1 MKRLLKPEEVAERL
15 AASPKAVRAW
25 LREGKIPGIRLG
37 RLWRVNPDA
46 LERWIAG
53 ERTEPPQS
61 TKATPTPP
69 EPKPEPKAPQKRA
82 VRSTGALE
90 SKAEGDAE
98 YERRKRAAPPG
109 VRVGRLWRVKD
120 KRKRKR

>member
-1 MKRLLKPEEVAERL
+1 MNALLTPEQVAERL
-15 AASPKAVRAW
+15 AVSPKMVRAW

-46 LERWIAG
+46 LEAWIGG

-61 TKATPTPP
+61 AQTAPTPQ

-82 VRSTGALE
+82 VRSTRALE
-90 SKAEGDAE
+90 STDADDAA
-98 YERRKRAAPPG
+98 YERRKRVAPPG